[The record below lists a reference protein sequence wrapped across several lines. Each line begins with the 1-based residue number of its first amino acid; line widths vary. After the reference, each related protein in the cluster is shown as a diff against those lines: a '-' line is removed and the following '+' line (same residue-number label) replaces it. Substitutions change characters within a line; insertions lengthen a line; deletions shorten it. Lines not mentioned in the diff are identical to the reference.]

1 MRFLLRAYFLV
12 GSIVILMAAVL
23 YVRQLS
29 KQARDESNFSA
40 AAISEMVALV
50 LEVREEQSFYV
61 RLRSILDEIALE
73 MPFPMIITDV
83 KGRPL
88 FWRGVPD
95 IPFGDAYTFEELKQ
109 IDLWDPGDEKIAEL
123 ILLARGFRGEGQRVP
138 YFLPGTPRRVQGYV
152 CFGESTL
159 AGALGKGIIIQFFI
173 FLLFL
178 LIGISGY
185 YLLKRFEQESI
196 WVGLAKETAHQ
207 MGTPLTSLL
216 GWIQLGQSRLEGRDE
231 EWARPLDESFGEM
244 TRDVMRLQKVSE
256 RFNSMGAPPKL
267 KSAELQP
274 VVKHTVAYFR
284 SRLPQHRVQ
293 VEIRETY
300 DEVPLVPHHPELL
313 EWVVENLIKNALD
326 SLDKRQG
333 RVSVTLSYNAT
344 AKAVELHVRDN
355 GRGISASDRRK
366 VFRPGYSSRAGGWG
380 LGLTLAR
387 RIVEEYHGGRLFLL
401 DSIEGHG
408 SCFVMRL
415 PS

>member
-1 MRFLLRAYFLV
+1 V
-12 GSIVILMAAVL
+12 GSVVILLAAVL
-23 YVRQLS
+23 YVRNLS
-29 KQARDESNFSA
+29 EQARSESNFSA
-40 AAISEMVALV
+40 QAVSKMVALA
-50 LEVREEQSFYV
+50 LEVREEQAFYT
-61 RLRSILDEIALE
+61 RLRSILDQIAVE

-88 FWRGVPD
+88 FWKGVEG
-95 IPFGDAYTFEELKQ
+95 IPFEDRYTFEELKQ
-109 IDLWDPGDEKIAEL
+109 LDLRDPPEERIAEL
-123 ILLARGFRGEGQRVP
+123 ILLARGFRTQDQKVP
-138 YFLPGTPRRVQGYV
+138 YYMPGTPRRVQGYV
-152 CFGESTL
+152 CYGESSL
-159 AGALGKGIIIQFFI
+159 AGALGRGILVQLFI

-216 GWIQLGQSRLEGRDE
+216 GWIQLGESRLDGREE
-231 EWARPLDESFGEM
+231 EWVRPLDESFKEM
-244 TRDVMRLQKVSE
+244 TRDVERLQKVSD

-267 KSAELQP
+267 KPAELRP
-274 VVKHTVAYFR
+274 VVEPTVAYFR

-293 VEIRETY
+293 VEIRESY

-313 EWVVENLIKNALD
+313 QWVVENLIKNALD
-326 SLDKRQG
+326 SLDKDEG

-355 GRGISASDRRK
+355 GRGIPASDRRK
-366 VFRPGYSSRAGGWG
+366 VFRPGYSSRQGGWG

-401 DSIEGHG
+401 DSHEGHG

-415 PS
+415 HC